1 MSTRFSQIGFS
12 QRIRMEWLER
22 TANLVLAGNDEPTI
36 VAALQDHLKDQLSV
50 GGSAERGNREKAITI
65 LLRVWV
71 RGPQELEPLRQS
83 GLELLSH
90 LPKHDHL
97 ALHWGMSMATYPFW
111 GAVATQVGRLLA
123 LQGSAT
129 AAHVQR
135 RMREQYG
142 ERETVS
148 RATRRVLRAFADW
161 RALRETGTQG
171 IYVGAPPLA
180 VRDHRLGWWLVEALL
195 HSRPSGSAPIREA
208 VRGHALF
215 PFRLDAS
222 SANGV
227 PPSSGG
233 LRTLR
238 HGLDDDLLILSQR
251 DDSGATDRD

>member
-36 VAALQDHLKDQLSV
+36 VATLQDHLKDQLSM

-111 GAVATQVGRLLA
+111 GAVATQVGRLLS

-161 RALRETGTQG
+161 GVLRETGTRG
-171 IYVGAPPLA
+171 IYVAATPAA
-180 VRDHRLGWWLVEALL
+180 VRDPRLGWWLVEALL
-195 HSRPSGSAPIREA
+195 RSRPSGSAPLDEVANSPALYPLSVDSIRTNPLPA
-208 VRGHALF
+208 DVRH
-215 PFRLDAS
+215 
-222 SANGV
+222 
-227 PPSSGG
+227 
-233 LRTLR
+233 LRVLR
-238 HGLDDDLLILSQR
+238 HGLNEEMVVLDERASERASDHL
-251 DDSGATDRD
+251 